1 MRGSYLLPFLRS
13 KEIEVAEILSRER
26 EQVHTHNEMDVEAN
40 DCERKKKDYRNK

>member
-26 EQVHTHNEMDVEAN
+26 EQVHEMDVEAH
-40 DCERKKKDYRNK
+40 DCEKKNYRKK